1 MGSVEAR
8 AFGPRLHRLSAR
20 YDRTVKAD
28 RTNWEARYRG
38 GDRPHDGPPSE
49 LLRRW
54 LPKAIPAG
62 RRGPARTALDVATG
76 LGRNALLLARAGYR
90 VDAVDISPTALRE
103 AARRARREGLRG
115 IRWIAA
121 DLDRWRPPRAH
132 YDVVVNAFFLNRR
145 LFPALRAAVRP
156 GGVIVFETH
165 LARDNDPGNSP
176 PGRRFRL
183 RPGEL
188 RRALRGWDMLYV
200 KDGLGRTGRRVLA
213 LGRIVARRP
222 ATPAHSAGWSRPR
235 GGVTRVR
242 PPRTAD
248 RSGSSPGSSR

>member
-1 MGSVEAR
+1 M
-8 AFGPRLHRLSAR
+8 
-20 YDRTVKAD
+20 KAD
-28 RTNWEARYRG
+28 RTKWEARYRAG
-38 GDRPHDGPPSE
+38 SRPHDGPPSG

-54 LPKAIPAG
+54 LPKATFPIPMAL
-62 RRGPARTALDVATG
+62 RRGRPPAVPDRRLRSRTAPPRALDVATG
-76 LGRNALLLARAGYR
+76 LGRNALHLARAGYH

-121 DLDRWRPPRAH
+121 DLDRWHPERGQ

-156 GGVIVFETH
+156 GGILIFETH
-165 LARDNDPGNSP
+165 LVADEADGPAGP
-176 PGRRFRL
+176 KYRL

-188 RRALRGWDMLYV
+188 RRVLRGWDVLYA
-200 KDGLGRTGRRVLA
+200 KDGLCRAGRRMLA

-222 ATPAHSAGWSRPR
+222 TLGLRRQPKRAGNHEIKADRQAA
-235 GGVTRVR
+235 R
-242 PPRTAD
+242 PP
-248 RSGSSPGSSR
+248 